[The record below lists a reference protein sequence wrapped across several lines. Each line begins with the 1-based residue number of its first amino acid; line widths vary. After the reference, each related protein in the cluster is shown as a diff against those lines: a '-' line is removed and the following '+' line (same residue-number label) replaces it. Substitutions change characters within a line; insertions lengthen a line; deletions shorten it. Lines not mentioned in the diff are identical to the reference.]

1 MLLYFK
7 GEREVQV
14 LLYFKGE
21 LEVQVLL
28 YFKGERVEDVHTA
41 ISLRRYIYV
50 YTQNKLSLL
59 TFLFLLPVVPH
70 KAVAEVSKIG
80 NL

>member
-41 ISLRRYIYV
+41 IS
-50 YTQNKLSLL
+50 
-59 TFLFLLPVVPH
+59 
-70 KAVAEVSKIG
+70 
-80 NL
+80 